1 LTKNADRLTIFYPQ
15 VDKSMSKVR
24 ARGEPVRRFIIE
36 HLDAHPRD
44 IVRVTAEKFQCSRQ
58 AVHKHLRR
66 LIDERAITESG
77 QTRSKSYHLAA
88 LLEWSREYPLARQ
101 PKEDVVWR
109 ADVSERLGKLPENV
123 LDIWHYGFTEMFN
136 NVVDHSDASA
146 VRVSLTKTAA
156 TSAIDIYDNGIGIF
170 KKIQAAVNL
179 LDERHAVL
187 ELAKGKFTTDPA
199 NHSGEGIFFASR
211 MFDEFVIASGE
222 VRFSHRFE
230 ANEDWILQSSSAS
243 GGTLVRML
251 LHNHTSR
258 TTKKVFDR
266 FTSDDDY
273 GFSKTVVPVRLM
285 RYGDDNLVSRSQAR
299 RLLSRFDRF
308 RTVMLDFSGV
318 STIGQAF
325 ADEVFRVFTARH
337 PDVDIVPIHASSE
350 VKRMISRA
358 EALGASEGA
367 QRKS

>member
-1 LTKNADRLTIFYPQ
+1 
-15 VDKSMSKVR
+15 MSKIR
-24 ARGEPVRRFIIE
+24 ASGEPVRRFIIE
-36 HLDAHPRD
+36 HLAAHPRD

-66 LIDERAITESG
+66 LSAEGAITESG
-77 QTRSKSYHLAA
+77 QTRSKSYHLAPLA
-88 LLEWSREYPLARQ
+88 KWKKEYPLT
-101 PKEDVVWR
+101 PELKEDAVWR
-109 ADVSERLGKLPENV
+109 TDISGLLGKLPENV
-123 LDIWHYGFTEMFN
+123 LNIWQYGFTEMFN
-136 NVVDHSDASA
+136 NVLDHSGATA
-146 VRVSLTKTAA
+146 VLISLTKTAA
-156 TSAIDIYDNGIGIF
+156 STTIDIYDNGIGIF
-170 KKIQAAVNL
+170 KKIQAALNL

-222 VRFSHRFE
+222 VYFSHQFE
-230 ANEDWILQSSSAS
+230 EKEDWILQSSSAS
-243 GGTLVRML
+243 GGTLVRMV

-273 GFSKTVVPVRLM
+273 GFTKTVVPVKLM
-285 RYGDDNLVSRSQAR
+285 RYGDDNLVSRSQAK

-308 RTVMLDFSGV
+308 RTVVLDFSGV
-318 STIGQAF
+318 SSIGQAF
-325 ADEVFRVFTARH
+325 ADEVFRVFTAKH
-337 PDVDIVPIHASSE
+337 PNVEIVPIHASSE

-358 EALGASEGA
+358 EALGASDDA
-367 QRKS
+367 